1 MQWLCN
7 ESYSIIVRLKVISFV
22 LLFGLSLW
30 GLYFILDCC
39 WKVYCP
45 GLLHTVY
52 GGLINTSLTQQEHY
66 KLNKNMINCIALVCN

>member
-45 GLLHTVY
+45 PPFTHCIWGFDQHISDTAETLQAQQKYDKLYCTGL
-52 GGLINTSLTQQEHY
+52 
-66 KLNKNMINCIALVCN
+66 